1 MTSFTR
7 TIQIGEHLK
16 KNRVVVLYGARQVGK
31 TTLVQSFLAGYK
43 GSKEYYTGD
52 DLEFAEIISSCS
64 LEVFRKTFTGLS
76 LLVIDEAQRIENI
89 GRATKLIVDNIEGIK
104 VILTGSS
111 SFDLANK
118 TGETLTGRK
127 KVLTLYPISQN
138 EILSVKTNLS
148 TKLSLAENLVYGA
161 YPAVLSA
168 RTYREKKER
177 LREIVNSYLLKDIL
191 IFNLV
196 KNSKVV
202 RDLLKLLSFQIGS
215 ESSLNELAS
224 SLEIDKNTVSRYVD
238 LLEKSFVIFSL
249 GGLSR
254 NLRKEVYKSQKY
266 YFYDLGVRNALIA
279 NLNSIDLRDDVGKLW
294 ENFLLIERLKRN
306 SYTEQY
312 PNYYF
317 WRTYDKK
324 EIDFIEETGGRMK
337 AYEFKW
343 NKKKNSRVDE
353 FLETYPG
360 STFQV
365 VTKENYFDFVNY

>member
-64 LEVFRKTFTGLS
+64 LEVFRKMFTGLS

-202 RDLLKLLSFQIGS
+202 RDLLKLLSFQVGS